1 MVFTLKILSV
11 DIDSND
17 IVLAVE
23 YELILIDGETIIYQV
38 SGKVPLPAP
47 DVNNIIPFEELKAEN
62 YITWITAILDFPKM
76 KENILES
83 LIVSETPPFETIKL
97 E

>member
-1 MVFTLKILSV
+1 MEFTLKTLSV
-11 DIDSND
+11 DKDLND

-23 YELILIDGETIIYQV
+23 YELILIENETIIYQV

-47 DVNNIIPFEELKAEN
+47 DGNIIPFEELREEN

-76 KENILES
+76 KENILE
-83 LIVSETPPFETIKL
+83 LVNHIETTKFETIKL
-97 E
+97 